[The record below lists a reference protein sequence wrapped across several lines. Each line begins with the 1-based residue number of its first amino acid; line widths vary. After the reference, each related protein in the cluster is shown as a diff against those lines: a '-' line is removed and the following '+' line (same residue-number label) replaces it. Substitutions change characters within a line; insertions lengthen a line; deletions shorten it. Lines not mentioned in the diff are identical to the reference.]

1 MSYYI
6 KVRSAE
12 DAYLSVYAND
22 FRVIVA
28 EGNASNAYKWNLN
41 PLNPNQLVARH
52 DATKRYLEIAEQGAV
67 NAITVANDNTKLF
80 FQVEDDTL
88 IVNRAVAV
96 PVYMKIVAKQAV
108 STIIGADATH
118 FSIISAEWFLSAKDK
133 Y

>member
-6 KVRSAE
+6 KVRSEE

-41 PLNPNQLVARH
+41 PLSSNQLVARH
-52 DATKRYLEIAEQGAV
+52 DVTKRYLEIAEQGAV
-67 NAITVANDNTKLF
+67 NAITVANDNTNLF
-80 FQVEDDTL
+80 FQVNDDTL
-88 IVNRAVAV
+88 IANKTVAV

-118 FSIISAEWFLSAKDK
+118 FSIISAE
-133 Y
+133 